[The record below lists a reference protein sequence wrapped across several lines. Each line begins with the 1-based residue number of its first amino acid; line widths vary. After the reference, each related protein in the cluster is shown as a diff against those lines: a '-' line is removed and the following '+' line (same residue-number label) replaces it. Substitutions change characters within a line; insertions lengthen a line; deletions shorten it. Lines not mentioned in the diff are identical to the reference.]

1 MKRLLDYNFPSDLKE
16 MSIEEMNTL
25 AVQIRKFL
33 VENVSQT
40 GGHLASNLGIVEL
53 TIAMHKFFDSPKDKF
68 IWDVGH
74 QSYVHKILTGRGE
87 EFTTLRKYKGL
98 SGFPKKCESE
108 HDSFD
113 TGHSS
118 NSISVAAG
126 FAKARD
132 LQKEDYNVV
141 AVIGDGSL
149 TGGLAYEGLN
159 NLGGSNNKAIVIL
172 NDNGMSIG
180 QNTGGLSSHLG
191 KVRVSQGYSDFKK
204 GVRTAMNKIP
214 KAGQKMYK
222 GAVKFRDH
230 LKYSIADPDSVMF
243 EQLGFTYL
251 GPIDG
256 HNIEE
261 LLYNLSLAKESQD
274 SVIMH
279 IITKKGKGYK
289 IAEQNPSKF
298 HGISSFDIN
307 TGEVLEKSAFP
318 GYSSVFGNKLCALAE
333 KDEKIVAISAAMI
346 GGTGLSDFAKKYPDR
361 TIDVG
366 IAEGHAVTYAGA
378 MAKAG
383 IKPVVAIYST
393 FLQRAYDNIMIDV
406 CLQDAPVVF
415 ALDRAGIVGADG
427 ETHHGIF
434 DLAYLK
440 TIPNLTVMAPA
451 NSNELE
457 RMLEYATKLGKPVAL
472 RFPRGNDGGFKLPD
486 NPIDGKA
493 QLISSGTDV
502 EIWGL
507 GNMTKTA
514 CEVADILKE
523 KGIDCGVV
531 NGRFL
536 CPLDEEEIRNSAH
549 RTKLI
554 VTVEDGIEDGGFGSS
569 IATYVKTNKLDVQVL
584 NIGWDKKFIEHGSSS
599 QLMKQYGL
607 DAHGIVERIMDYIE
621 R

>member
-53 TIAMHKFFDSPKDKF
+53 TIAMHKFFNSPKDKF

-74 QSYVHKILTGRGE
+74 QSYVHKILTGRGK
-87 EFTTLRKYKGL
+87 EFTTLRKYQGL
-98 SGFPKKCESE
+98 SGFPKGCESE
-108 HDSFD
+108 HDAYD

-132 LQKEDYNVV
+132 LQNEDYNVV

-318 GYSSVFGNKLCALAE
+318 GYSSVFGNKLCDLAE

-472 RFPRGNDGGFKLPD
+472 RFPRGNDGGFTLPD

-493 QLISSGTDV
+493 QLISTGNDI

-599 QLMKQYGL
+599 QLMIQYGL
-607 DAHGIVERIMDYIE
+607 DADGIVERIMDYIE